1 MQLVDTVMAYGAAKA
16 SESAIFIPSAHV
28 AVQRVLHDVR
38 AIEFMTFDIRDGK
51 HADQH
56 GGQWKVGQNQHV
68 YDLIK

>member
-38 AIEFMTFDIRDGK
+38 AIEFMTFDIS
-51 HADQH
+51 H
-56 GGQWKVGQNQHV
+56 
-68 YDLIK
+68 